1 MLVMKNAIRKGDDAG
16 SSLVAVL
23 IVMLVLTVAGLT
35 LASIVVNTSGIVTDS
50 RARAESRAT
59 ADAGLAATVA
69 ALKRGELACPTAPA
83 IRTATGVKV
92 SADTGALSYDYA
104 ITCTSTTAT
113 VRVNADVRGARTAVQ
128 AEYAYSSSLGE
139 GGDMVFFGTNDI
151 TFNSNV
157 IVTDPGRK
165 VNVVVPQASVK
176 CNATIPGNLTLKGD
190 LHTQSGCN
198 VSGSVAAGGTL
209 TMCCGSDTF
218 HGDLTLRGT
227 GTSVIRGT
235 INGSIQANGALEFG
249 WEHKTVGQSV
259 STTGNVML
267 GNVRIQGKLTLPA
280 SKTLTNTNDAGIVV
294 GGVDRPTT
302 VPPVPPLTLPTWFE
316 YRFAPADWPGYAVV
330 TLAASGTG
338 PGTCG
343 YFNQNPGSGW
353 TWLSTLAADT
363 IIDARACTGLDSEN
377 GSTPVVQLKK
387 NLVLLAHKFDLGS
400 LTVKAATSATTKP
413 SLVFLTEDRTPT
425 DTNPTCASNQGT
437 LIINGTVIEPSVRA
451 MGYTPCTID
460 VGSKGNDQWTGT
472 LYGGTWT
479 PGGLFT
485 FTADPIGLPG
495 MGSEHGIS
503 IETKTVGVL
512 LRQRDVTYEML
523 GSWTP

>member
-1 MLVMKNAIRKGDDAG
+1 MLVKLSVRQRDDAG

-23 IVMLVLTVAGLT
+23 IVMLVLTVGGLT
-35 LASIVVNTSGIVTDS
+35 LASIVVSTSGVVTDS

-59 ADAGLAATVA
+59 ADGGLAATVA
-69 ALKRGELACPTAPA
+69 ALKRGELVCPTAPA
-83 IRTATGVKV
+83 TRTATGIEV
-92 SADTGALSYDYA
+92 SADPGALSYDYA
-104 ITCTSTTAT
+104 ISCTSTTAT

-128 AEYAYSSSLGE
+128 ADYAYSSSLGE
-139 GGDMVFFGTNDI
+139 GGDMVFFGTSDI

-157 IVTDPGRK
+157 IVTDPGRR

-176 CNATIPGNLTLKGD
+176 CNAKIPGNLTLRGNLD
-190 LHTQSGCN
+190 TQSGCN
-198 VSGSVAAGGTL
+198 VSGNVAAGGTL

-218 HGDLTLRGT
+218 QGDLTLRGT

-235 INGSIQANGALEFG
+235 INGSIQANGALSFG

-259 STTGNVML
+259 STTGNVAL

-280 SKTLTNTNDAGIVV
+280 GKTLTNNDGILV
-294 GGVDRPTT
+294 GGVDRPSV

-316 YRFAPADWPGYAVV
+316 YRFAQSDWPGYSLV

-338 PGTCG
+338 PGTCA
-343 YFNQNPGSGW
+343 YFNANPGTGW

-363 IIDARACTGLDSEN
+363 IVDARACTGLNSEN

-400 LTVKAATSATTKP
+400 LTVRASTSATSKP

-460 VGSKGNDQWTGT
+460 VGSKGTDQWTGT

-495 MGSEHGIS
+495 MGAEHGIS
-503 IETKTVGVL
+503 IETKAVGVL
-512 LRQRDVTYEML
+512 LRQRDVTYETL
-523 GSWTP
+523 STWTP